1 MHTEYKRM
9 KYKNKVHLILG
20 VIILISFII
29 ELVLILKYQ
38 NRLTL
43 SSDDLNYV
51 KSAVVLIKRG
61 IYTFHNLN
69 EPTVFVTPTYPFFI
83 ALIFKV
89 FGYGLRGIQAVR
101 IIQAV
106 FSCVT
111 ILLTYL
117 IAKEL
122 FNEKVGL
129 LASFFVAFYIPNIIT
144 VGFVLTETLFT
155 MLLCLLI
162 YSSLLIAKRPNKA
175 RFALLGVLWAVI
187 TLCRPTIALYPV
199 MLFIYLFWEK
209 RLKVVEM
216 VKLGSIM
223 FIMFAVIMSPWWIRN
238 YLEYGE
244 FIPLAASSG
253 NPFLQGTYINY
264 EQTPENV
271 VYYKLGK
278 NAFETNETEVEVAK
292 IRIKQGFKKDFW
304 RYLKWYTIDKAW
316 LLWGTVFYW
325 KQFFGISSNFVILN
339 HYFLIFSS
347 ILGILILLFKSLKR
361 YSLIIMLLLYYTA
374 VHCVYM
380 AFDRYAFPLI
390 PLITIISSYFF
401 ITVLNAGKKLVCTCK
416 T

>member
-1 MHTEYKRM
+1 M
-9 KYKNKVHLILG
+9 KYKNKDCFILG

-29 ELVLILKYQ
+29 KLVLIFIYQ

-43 SSDDLNYV
+43 ASDDLNYV

-69 EPTVFVTPTYPFFI
+69 EPTVFVTPTYPFFL
-83 ALIFKV
+83 ALVFRV
-89 FGYGLRGIQAVR
+89 FGYSLRGMQAVR

-122 FNEKVGL
+122 FNERVGL

-162 YSSLLIAKRPNKA
+162 YLSLSFAKRPNNA
-175 RFALLGVLWAVI
+175 RSAVLGVLWAVI

-209 RLKVVEM
+209 RLKIVEM
-216 VKLGSIM
+216 AKMGGIM
-223 FIMFAVIMSPWWIRN
+223 FTTFSVIMSPWWVRN
-238 YLEYGE
+238 YMEYGE

-253 NPFLQGTYINY
+253 NPFLQGTYVNY
-264 EQTPENV
+264 EQTPENI

-278 NAFETNETEVEVAK
+278 NAFETNKTETEVAK
-292 IRIKQGFKKDFW
+292 MRIKQEFKRDFA

-316 LLWGTVFYW
+316 MLWGTVFYW
-325 KQFFGISSNFVILN
+325 KRFFKIPSEYVIFC
-339 HYFLIFSS
+339 HYVLIYSA
-347 ILGILILLFKSLKR
+347 LCGTLILLFKNLKK
-361 YSLIIMLLLYYTA
+361 YSLIMMLLLYYTA

-390 PLITIISSYFF
+390 PLVTIISSYFF
-401 ITVLNAGKKLVCTCK
+401 ITVINAGKRLVFAK
-416 T
+416 

>member
-1 MHTEYKRM
+1 M
-9 KYKNKVHLILG
+9 KYKSRTYFILG

-29 ELVLILKYQ
+29 KLVLILEYK

-83 ALIFKV
+83 ASVFSF
-89 FGYGLRGIQAVR
+89 FGYGLQGMQAVR

-106 FSCVT
+106 ISCVT

-144 VGFVLTETLFT
+144 VGFVLTETLFS
-155 MLLCLLI
+155 MLLHLLI
-162 YSSLLIAKRPNKA
+162 YLSLSIAKKPDKF
-175 RFALLGVLWAVI
+175 RFAVLGILWAVT

-209 RLKVVEM
+209 RFKIIEI
-216 VKLGSIM
+216 VKTGSIM
-223 FIMFAVIMSPWWIRN
+223 FIAFAVIMSPWWIRN

-253 NPFLQGTYINY
+253 NPFLQGTYVNY
-264 EQTPENV
+264 EQTPENIV
-271 VYYKLGK
+271 FYKLGK
-278 NAFETNETEVEVAK
+278 NAFETNKTEVEVAK
-292 IRIKQGFKKDFW
+292 MRIKQEFKKDFL
-304 RYLKWYTIDKAW
+304 RYLKWYTVDKAW

-325 KQFFGISSNFVILN
+325 KQFFGISSKFVIFT
-339 HYFLIFSS
+339 HYVLIYSS
-347 ILGILILLFKSLKR
+347 ILGTLFVFFKR
-361 YSLIIMLLLYYTA
+361 IKKYSLIIMLLLYYTV

-390 PLITIISSYFF
+390 PLVAILSSFF
-401 ITVLNAGKKLVCTCK
+401 FTTVLSTALSKVKKTVSAK
-416 T
+416 

>member
-1 MHTEYKRM
+1 M
-9 KYKNKVHLILG
+9 KLKNKDRFILG

-29 ELVLILKYQ
+29 KLVLVFIYQ

-51 KSAVVLIKRG
+51 KSAAVLIKRG

-69 EPTVFVTPTYPFFI
+69 EPTVFVTPTYPFFL
-83 ALIFKV
+83 ALVFRV
-89 FGYGLRGIQAVR
+89 FGYSLQGMQAVR

-122 FNEKVGL
+122 FNERVGL

-144 VGFVLTETLFT
+144 VGFILTETLFT

-162 YSSLLIAKRPNKA
+162 YLSLFFAKRPAKA
-175 RFALLGVLWAVI
+175 RFAVLGVLWAVI

-209 RLKVVEM
+209 RLKIVEM
-216 VKLGSIM
+216 AKLGGIM
-223 FIMFAVIMSPWWIRN
+223 FITFAVIMSPWWVRN
-238 YLEYGE
+238 YMEYGE

-253 NPFLQGTYINY
+253 NPFLQGTYVNY
-264 EQTPENV
+264 EQTPENI

-278 NAFETNETEVEVAK
+278 NAFETNKTETEVAK
-292 IRIKQGFKKDFW
+292 MRIKQEFKRDFA
-304 RYLKWYTIDKAW
+304 RYFKWYTIDKAW

-325 KQFFGISSNFVILN
+325 KGFFKIPLEFVIFC
-339 HYFLIFSS
+339 HYVLIYSA
-347 ILGILILLFKSLKR
+347 LCGTLILLFKNLKK

-390 PLITIISSYFF
+390 PLVTIISSYFF
-401 ITVLNAGKKLVCTCK
+401 ITVLNTGKKLIFAK
-416 T
+416 